1 MILIRHG
8 ECTLYFPGDV
18 KLNRRIRGKFM
29 DELKLLLQKYKNG
42 EISEKQVQEAIEKL
56 SMEDLDFAK
65 IDHSRNNR
73 QGFPEVIF
81 CTGKTDQQVV
91 EIAKK
96 IVKRNGQ
103 LLATRADKKVFTKLK
118 KEIPSVKYNDLAKL
132 IYLPNKKIIKEFDN
146 QLLIITA
153 GTSDISVAEEARIS
167 AEVMGFRAQKIYDVG
182 VSGIHRLFKYK
193 NEIESAKVIIVVA
206 GMEGALPSVVGGL
219 VSVPVIAV
227 PTSVGYGTSFNGL
240 TALLSMLN
248 SCANGITVVNID
260 NGYGAAFAAC
270 RILRSDYKL

>member
-1 MILIRHG
+1 
-8 ECTLYFPGDV
+8 
-18 KLNRRIRGKFM
+18 M
-29 DELKLLLQKYKNG
+29 DELKQLLKNYKSGKLNA
-42 EISEKQVQEAIEKL
+42 KQIQESIEKL

-65 IDHSRNNR
+65 IDHSRKNR

-81 CTGKTDQQVV
+81 CSGKTEEQIL

-96 IVKRNGQ
+96 IIQRNGQ
-103 LLATRADKKVFTKLK
+103 LLATRANKKVFNKIK
-118 KEIPSVKYNDLAKL
+118 NKFPKVKYNELAKL
-132 IYLPNKKIIKEFDN
+132 IYLPNKKINTAFDN

-153 GTSDISVAEEARIS
+153 GTSDISVAEEARVS
-167 AEVMGFRAQKIYDVG
+167 AEVMGYKAQKIYDVG
-182 VSGIHRLFKYK
+182 VSGIHRLFKYNK
-193 NEIESAKVIIVVA
+193 EIENAKVIIVVA

-270 RILRSDYKL
+270 RILRNMNVTG